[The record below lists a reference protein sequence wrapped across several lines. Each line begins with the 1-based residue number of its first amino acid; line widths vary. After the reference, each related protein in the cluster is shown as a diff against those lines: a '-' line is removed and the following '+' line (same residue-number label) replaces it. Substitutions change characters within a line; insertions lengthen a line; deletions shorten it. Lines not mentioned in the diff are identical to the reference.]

1 MLHKIFEIDPFLCPK
16 CGAEMKVVR
25 MITEPEVIDKILQ
38 HIARTGGRELFEEG
52 GPPSEAVGSV
62 EEIA

>member
-1 MLHKIFEIDPFLCPK
+1 
-16 CGAEMKVVR
+16 